1 VIAGAPPSAGPP
13 ALTLGASMYNRLVRK
28 SSLTFLFLCSGA
40 LAQRQPQA
48 PAPVSS
54 EVHPDRTITF
64 RLSAPKA
71 SEVTVSGEF
80 AQGPQLMQKD
90 DAGVWSVTVGP
101 VEPEVYS
108 YTFAVD
114 GFRDIDP
121 NNPNL
126 KPGVRSS
133 SSVLEVPGAQPQFY
147 DPQPKPH
154 GTVHINLYESK
165 SLGMTRSVYVY
176 TPPDYEK
183 QKGKYP
189 VLYLLHGSGD
199 TESGWVTIGRA
210 NVILDNLLA
219 EGKVK
224 PMIVVMP
231 FGHPQPS
238 VGFGSISPSSS
249 DRTAF
254 TRDLLE
260 DVMPMVEKMYRI
272 SARPETRAIAGLSMG
287 GGQSLNIG
295 LTHLELFHW
304 IGVFSAGLPRNGDPE
319 QTFADLFANPS
330 ASNKKIKLLWIG
342 IGRQDPGFESAQ
354 KLSDLLHKHEI
365 EHIFHPSEGKHA
377 WTVWRHYL
385 SEFAPLL
392 FKGGAVTVASR

>member
-1 VIAGAPPSAGPP
+1 
-13 ALTLGASMYNRLVRK
+13 MYNRLVRK

>member
-1 VIAGAPPSAGPP
+1 V
-13 ALTLGASMYNRLVRK
+13 YNRLVRK
-28 SSLTFLFLCSGA
+28 SALAFLFFSSGVF
-40 LAQRQPQA
+40 AQRQPQA

-54 EVHPDRTITF
+54 EVHADRTITF

-71 SEVTVSGEF
+71 NEVTVSGEF
-80 AQGPQLMQKD
+80 AQGPQRMQKD
-90 DAGVWSVTVGP
+90 DAGVWSITVGP

-108 YTFAVD
+108 YTFSVD

-133 SSVLEVPGAQPQFY
+133 SSVLEVPAAQPQFY
-147 DPQPKPH
+147 DPLPKPH

-165 SLGMTRSVYVY
+165 SLNMTRSVYVY

-238 VGFGSISPSSS
+238 VGFGSISPASS
-249 DRTAF
+249 DRAAF

-304 IGVFSAGLPRNGDPE
+304 IGVFSAGLPRNSDPE
-319 QTFADLFANPS
+319 QTFADLFANPA

-385 SEFAPLL
+385 NEFAPLL

>member
-1 VIAGAPPSAGPP
+1 
-13 ALTLGASMYNRLVRK
+13 VRK
-28 SSLTFLFLCSGA
+28 SSLTFLFLCSGVF
-40 LAQRQPQA
+40 AQRQPQA

-54 EVHPDRTITF
+54 EVHADRTITF

-71 SEVTVSGEF
+71 NEVSVSGEF
-80 AQGPQLMQKD
+80 AQGPQRMQKD
-90 DAGVWSVTVGP
+90 DAGVWSITVGP

-108 YTFAVD
+108 YTFSVD

-133 SSVLEVPGAQPQFY
+133 SSVLEVPAAQPQFY

-199 TESGWVTIGRA
+199 TESGWATIGRA

-238 VGFGSISPSSS
+238 VGFGSISPSNS
-249 DRTAF
+249 DRAAF

-304 IGVFSAGLPRNGDPE
+304 IGVFSAGLPRNSDPE

-365 EHIFHPSEGKHA
+365 EHIFHPSEGRHA

-385 SEFAPLL
+385 NEFAPLL

>member
-1 VIAGAPPSAGPP
+1 
-13 ALTLGASMYNRLVRK
+13 LGLVYNRFVRK
-28 SSLTFLFLCSGA
+28 SSLTFLFLCSGVF
-40 LAQRQPQA
+40 AQRQPQA
-48 PAPVSS
+48 PVPVSS
-54 EVHPDRTITF
+54 EVHADRTITF

-71 SEVTVSGEF
+71 NEVSVSGEF
-80 AQGPQLMQKD
+80 AQGPQRMQKD
-90 DAGVWSVTVGP
+90 DAGVWSITVGP

-108 YTFAVD
+108 YTFSVD

-133 SSVLEVPGAQPQFY
+133 SSVLEVPAAQPQFY

-199 TESGWVTIGRA
+199 TESGWATIGRA

-238 VGFGSISPSSS
+238 VGFGSISPSNS
-249 DRTAF
+249 DRAAF

-304 IGVFSAGLPRNGDPE
+304 IGVFSAGLPRNSDPE

-365 EHIFHPSEGKHA
+365 EHIFHPSEGRHA

-385 SEFAPLL
+385 NEVVPLL
-392 FKGGAVTVASR
+392 FKNGA